1 MHSTTAEPQQATTP
15 VRKRSKLRTDI
26 QALRALAVLLVVLN
40 HLWPARLPGGYVG
53 VDVFFVISGFLITAH
68 LLGEIRRTN
77 RVSLP
82 NFYARRARR
91 LLPAA
96 LLVALVTLAATVI
109 WLPAERWPRIARE
122 AFASSAYFEN
132 WLLTASS
139 VNYSDRGQ
147 AATPFQHYWS
157 LSVEEQFYVL
167 WPLTLVLLVWLIARR
182 TSSHVLTQPVKL
194 ILAVALIAAASLAF
208 SIWQTDAYRA
218 ASYFN
223 TFGRVWEFM
232 VGAILAI
239 AAPAIATWL
248 QSRRLLLLQGMVQ
261 IFGYGLILF
270 SAVTFDE
277 ATPFP
282 GPWALVP
289 VLGTVLV
296 IAVGPDMPSWT
307 PVRASAWRPVQYL
320 GDISYSLYLW
330 HWPVIVIAPFVL
342 ARDVRTADRVILLAV
357 SIVLAILTKHLV
369 EDPGRTRLFAHARPR
384 RTLVATL
391 ISVATIGALAYGTI
405 VLATATQAREQARIE
420 AALSSEC
427 FGAGALDPSN
437 NCEDPFGPA
446 LFPAGAESE
455 APWSAT
461 APECAT
467 VSSDRQILADGKNS
481 YVECDFSA
489 ADSGADPYL
498 VWLVGD
504 SHAEHWQGAMYDI
517 ARGNGWEL
525 KRTIQGGCPSVEV
538 PLVAAFGQA
547 TDPAKQDAC
556 LDWIKE
562 VNDRIVADAPD
573 LVVVSNFASTEQI
586 EDGTGRA
593 QVDQL
598 RDGLDSTLVRWAD
611 AGARVV
617 VIRDVPSAGSALG
630 ADCVSKQGQRP
641 LACTAPQ
648 GKVLPGDPMVDAVS
662 LLNDERITWVDLTQ
676 YFCKDG
682 TCSGAI
688 GGLPVFYDYDHISS
702 SYSRSLAPM
711 LGRHFSDVLGRELN
725 TPLRQQD

>member
-40 HLWPARLPGGYVG
+40 HLWPTRLPGGYVG

-232 VGAILAI
+232 VGAILAV
-239 AAPAIATWL
+239 AAPAIARWL
-248 QSRRLLLLQGMVQ
+248 QIRRLLTLQGVVQ
-261 IFGYGLILF
+261 IIGYSLILF
-270 SAVTFDE
+270 SAVVFDE
-277 ATPFP
+277 ATAFP
-282 GPWALVP
+282 GPWALLP

-296 IAVGPDMPSWT
+296 IAAGPDMPSWT

-342 ARDVRTADRVILLAV
+342 ARGISTVDRIAMLVLSVLLA
-357 SIVLAILTKHLV
+357 ALTKHFI
-369 EDPGRTRLFAHARPR
+369 EDPGRKKLFARARPR

-391 ISVATIGALAYGTI
+391 LSVATIGALAYGTTSFSQ
-405 VLATATQAREQARIE
+405 AAQAREQARIE

-427 FGAGALDPSN
+427 FGAGALEADN
-437 NCEDPFGPA
+437 NCANPFGPA

-455 APWSAT
+455 APWGAT
-461 APECAT
+461 APECET
-467 VSSDRQILADGKNS
+467 VPPERQILADGKNS

-489 ADSGADPYL
+489 AGSDVEPYR
-498 VWLVGD
+498 VWLIGD
-504 SHAEHWQGAMYDI
+504 SHAEHWQGAIYDI
-517 ARGNGWEL
+517 ARGNGWEV
-525 KRTIQGGCPSVEV
+525 KRTMQGGCPSVEV
-538 PLVAAFGQA
+538 PLVTAFGQA

-556 LDWIKE
+556 LDWIE
-562 VNDRIVADAPD
+562 QVSNRVVADAPD
-573 LVVVSNFASTEQI
+573 LIIVSNFASAEQV

-593 QVDQL
+593 QVEQL
-598 RDGLDSTLVRWAD
+598 RDGLESTLARWAD
-611 AGARVV
+611 AGAQIV

-630 ADCVSKQGQRP
+630 AECVSTQGQNP
-641 LACTAPQ
+641 KACTAPQ
-648 GKVLPGDPMVDAVS
+648 DEVLPGDPMVDAVT
-662 LLNDERITWVDLTQ
+662 LLNDDRITFVDLTP

-682 TCSGAI
+682 TCSGVI

-711 LGRHFSDVLGRELN
+711 LSRELGAALGTELAAPVAAN
-725 TPLRQQD
+725 